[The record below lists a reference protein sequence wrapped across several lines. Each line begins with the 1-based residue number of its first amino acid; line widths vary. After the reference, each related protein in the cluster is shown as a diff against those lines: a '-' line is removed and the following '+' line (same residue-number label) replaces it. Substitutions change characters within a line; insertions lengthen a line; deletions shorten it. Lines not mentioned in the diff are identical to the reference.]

1 MDLLR
6 RLFGGQPTPQQDEGM
21 YLYVRCGN
29 CGRVLRIRVDKRHDL
44 LTDYD
49 NGGFTLVKEMMD
61 DKCFRLMRAEMAFD
75 RAYNVTSQHIEGGTF
90 ITKEEYEAG
99 IGNKE

>member
-6 RLFGGQPTPQQDEGM
+6 RFFGGQPTPPQDDAL

-29 CGRVLRIRVDKRHDL
+29 CGRTLRIRVDKRHDL

-61 DKCFRLMRAEMAFD
+61 DKCFRLMRAELAFD
-75 RAYNVTSQHIEGGTF
+75 RAYTITSQRIEGGTF
-90 ITKEEYEAG
+90 ITKEEYEQG
-99 IGNKE
+99 TGNRE

>member
-1 MDLLR
+1 
-6 RLFGGQPTPQQDEGM
+6 M

-75 RAYNVTSQHIEGGTF
+75 RAYTITSQRIEGGAF
-90 ITKEEYEAG
+90 ITKEEYEQG
-99 IGNKE
+99 LENKE

>member
-6 RLFGGQPTPQQDEGM
+6 RLFGGQPASDKDEGL

-75 RAYNVTSQHIEGGTF
+75 RAYNVTSQRIEGGTF
-90 ITKEEYEAG
+90 ITREEYEAG
-99 IGNKE
+99 VENKE